1 MVLLPAFPLWDGAV
15 LGPSSLG
22 GALPVLL
29 HFFHGYHRLKR
40 INVRNRLNRCTTRQA
55 LLPGVLLA
63 AMHPLPYQWPP
74 SLQGHQKAQGFSAL
88 GMECTRVPQSSDI
101 ASSTQD
107 SLVSPTFV
115 LKLVWIGVLLLKTK
129 RTFINIICYVSP
141 KASY

>member
-1 MVLLPAFPLWDGAV
+1 MFLLPAFPLWEGAV

-29 HFFHGYHRLKR
+29 RFFHGYHRLKR

-63 AMHPLPYQWPP
+63 AMHPLPYQRPP

-107 SLVSPTFV
+107 TQSGQPNFCSEAGLDWSSVT
-115 LKLVWIGVLLLKTK
+115 
-129 RTFINIICYVSP
+129 
-141 KASY
+141 